1 MGHAGAARYNSRMAV
16 RLIALD
22 LDGTLLDSRA
32 CVPQRNIDALSEAVA
47 RGIEIVLV
55 TGRRFDFAMSVVAA
69 IPLDFTLIVCNGAL
83 IRSRDGRTHA
93 RRLLSRATAREVLA
107 ATRDFR
113 GCAAVIFD
121 RPGAG
126 QVICEN
132 IDFADPIRA
141 KYYERNREFIAEVSP
156 LENCLADASGGP
168 GFAPDNHAD
177 NHDGSHDAGSND
189 PIQVMFTGGVEP
201 MRAVVRL
208 LGPLAPALGFEVTF
222 TEYPARDFALVDV
235 LAPGCTK
242 GRALDDWARLRG
254 ISPAEIMAIG
264 DNWNDREMLE
274 MAGVPVWMDNAAP
287 ELKSLGWRVT
297 LSNDECGVAA
307 AIREFAFGEARE
319 ATGLQAGATEA
330 ARK

>member
-1 MGHAGAARYNSRMAV
+1 MAV

-32 CVPQRNIDALSEAVA
+32 CVPQRNIDALAEAVG

-83 IRSRDGRTHA
+83 IRAKDGRTHA
-93 RRLLSRATAREVLA
+93 RQLLSRATAREVLG

-113 GCAAVIFD
+113 SSAAVIFD
-121 RPGAG
+121 RPRAR
-126 QVICEN
+126 QVICEK
-132 IDFADPIRA
+132 IDFTDPVRE
-141 KYYERNREFIAEVSP
+141 KYYQRNREFIAEAMP
-156 LENCLADASGGP
+156 LESCLT
-168 GFAPDNHAD
+168 
-177 NHDGSHDAGSND
+177 DAGVDSD

-208 LGPLAPALGFEVTF
+208 LRPLAPVLRFELTF

-242 GRALDDWARLRG
+242 GRALADWARLRR
-254 ISPAEIMAIG
+254 ISPAEIMAVG
-264 DNWNDREMLE
+264 DNWNDREMLAT
-274 MAGVPVWMDNAAP
+274 AGVPVWMGNAAP
-287 ELKSLGWRVT
+287 ELKSLARRVT

-307 AIREFAFGEARE
+307 AIREFAFGEPRE
-319 ATGLQAGATEA
+319 VSSLEAGSSQP

>member
-1 MGHAGAARYNSRMAV
+1 MPVRM
-16 RLIALD
+16 IALD

-32 CVPQRNIDALSEAVA
+32 CVPQPNIDALSEAVA

-83 IRSRDGRTHA
+83 IRAKDGRTHA
-93 RRLLSRATAREVLA
+93 RQLLSRATAREVLA

-113 GCAAVIFD
+113 SSAAVVFD
-121 RPGAG
+121 RPRAC
-126 QVICEN
+126 QVIFEK
-132 IDFADPIRA
+132 IDFADPVRA
-141 KYYERNREFIAEVSP
+141 KYYQRNREFIAEAMP
-156 LENCLADASGGP
+156 LESCLADADVDS
-168 GFAPDNHAD
+168 
-177 NHDGSHDAGSND
+177 D

-208 LGPLAPALGFEVTF
+208 LRPLGPALGFELTF

-242 GRALDDWARLRG
+242 GRALHVWAALRG
-254 ISPAEIMAIG
+254 IKPAEIMAIG

-274 MAGVPVWMDNAAP
+274 MAGVPVWMGNAAP
-287 ELKSLGWRVT
+287 ELKSLGRRVT

-307 AIREFAFGEARE
+307 AIREFAFGEPRAV
-319 ATGLQAGATEA
+319 LI
-330 ARK
+330 K